1 MNNDP
6 ASELVEVV
14 DRDGSVIDVVP
25 RSEVRA
31 RNLRHRCTYVTV
43 VTGAG
48 EVVVHQRADWKD
60 VYPSFWDLAFGGIA
74 GVGETWETAAKR
86 ELAEE
91 AGVRG
96 VELVDLGSVFYDEE
110 DGRVVGRVFVTVYD
124 GALQFDDGE
133 VVGADR
139 VPIDRIDGWLEG
151 REVCPDSKLLALP
164 LVRQYLDR

>member
-1 MNNDP
+1 MNADP

-14 DRDGSVIDVVP
+14 ARDGSVLDIVP

-31 RNLRHRCTYVTV
+31 RNLWHRCTYVAV

-48 EVVVHQRADWKD
+48 ELVVHQRADWKD

-74 GVGETWETAAKR
+74 GVGEPWETAAKR

-91 AGVRG
+91 AGVRS
-96 VELVDLGSVFYDEE
+96 VDLVDLGPVFYDED
-110 DGRVVGRVFVTVYD
+110 DGRVVGRVFVTIYE
-124 GALQFDDGE
+124 GTLQFDDGE

-151 REVCPDSKLLALP
+151 RQVCPDSKLLVLP
-164 LVRQYLDR
+164 LVRRHLGG